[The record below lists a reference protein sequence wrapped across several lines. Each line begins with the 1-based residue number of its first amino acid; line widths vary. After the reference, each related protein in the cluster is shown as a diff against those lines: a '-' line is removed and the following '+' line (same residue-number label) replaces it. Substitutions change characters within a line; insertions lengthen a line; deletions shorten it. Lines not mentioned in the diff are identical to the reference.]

1 MKGNTV
7 TKLKDILE
15 GKYEVYFDMGSPGL
29 MSKSVVA
36 KDKKE
41 AENLL
46 FGENPPK
53 RWSNESLNQWQTNV
67 LKAARGEVEEKE
79 ADLEEAKKV
88 LLIQN
93 AKKHNKN

>member
-1 MKGNTV
+1 MATV
-7 TKLKDILE
+7 TFAREKNIIKTKAHLE
-15 GKYEVYFDMGSPGL
+15 LLAELLNIAIP
-29 MSKSVVA
+29 

-53 RWSNESLNQWQTNV
+53 RWSNESLHQWKANV
-67 LKAARGEVEEKE
+67 LKPAREEVEEKE

-88 LLIQN
+88 LTDLIFRE
-93 AKKHNKN
+93 